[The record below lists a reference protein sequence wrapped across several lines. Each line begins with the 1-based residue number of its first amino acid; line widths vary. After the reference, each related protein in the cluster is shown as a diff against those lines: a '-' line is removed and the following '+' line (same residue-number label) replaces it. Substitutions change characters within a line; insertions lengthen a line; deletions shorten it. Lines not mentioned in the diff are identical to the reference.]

1 MEPVGPVTISIGLAA
16 LPDHGSDIE
25 SLINLADRAMYEAK
39 EAGRNRVMLWQPGPG
54 HEVPEESTSAPKPK
68 RRRASRKPK
77 AA

>member
-16 LPDHGSDIE
+16 RPDHGSDIE
-25 SLINLADRAMYEAK
+25 GLIDLADRAMYEAK

-54 HEVPEESTSAPKPK
+54 HEAPLTAKSEGPRP
-68 RRRASRKPK
+68 RRRAASKSD